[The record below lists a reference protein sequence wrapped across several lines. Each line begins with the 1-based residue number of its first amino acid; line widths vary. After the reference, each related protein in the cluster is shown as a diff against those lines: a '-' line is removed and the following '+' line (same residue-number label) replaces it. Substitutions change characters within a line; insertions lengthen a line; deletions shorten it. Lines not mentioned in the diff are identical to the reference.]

1 MTKNTKSILA
11 IAVSTAVLMLFFQN
25 CRSQVQI
32 DDITKSDTLSVS
44 EDDNSAA
51 NTEQPNTP
59 SPAPSPAP
67 RPAPAPTM
75 PEPAP
80 APSPAPQPAPAP
92 APAPQPAPQP
102 TPTPAPAPAP
112 QPAPTPIPVNPFNP
126 NDPNIGLLPT
136 EGEWASVAYE
146 DNINDTNAGDRDY
159 NDAVFN
165 YKISEQY
172 NSSSQLVRIFIEVK
186 LREKI
191 SSSTHRLYLALN
203 GNPSASL
210 SNIDHISLPAFEGQA
225 TVKINY
231 HNGDEVTV
239 QDAKNKL
246 INVFRNTTNTKDQV
260 TKVQI
265 DLARPDLNVNSSA
278 TKVVN
283 FKKYRLILQ
292 NHGSDKGIDI
302 AEINPSDEMLSNGNG
317 YPFGFMIPTNWAPP
331 IEHQLVDDKYPN
343 FHLYREWLNGS
354 QQGAMPDAVKN
365 WYK

>member
-1 MTKNTKSILA
+1 MGCIVMTQKMKSILT
-11 IAVSTAVLMLFFQN
+11 IAVSTAALMLFFQN

-32 DDITKSDTLSVS
+32 DDISKSGPLSAS
-44 EDDNSAA
+44 DGDNSAA
-51 NTEQPNTP
+51 NIEEPNNTSPTP
-59 SPAPSPAP
+59 QPSPAP
-67 RPAPAPTM
+67 RPAPMMPAPS
-75 PEPAP
+75 PEATAP
-80 APSPAPQPAPAP
+80 APSPEQAPQPAPV
-92 APAPQPAPQP
+92 
-102 TPTPAPAPAP
+102 
-112 QPAPTPIPVNPFNP
+112 PVNPFNP

-136 EGEWASVAYE
+136 DGEWASVAYE
-146 DNINDTNAGDRDY
+146 DNINDSNAGDRDY

-165 YKISEQY
+165 YKVSEQY
-172 NSSSQLVRIFIEVK
+172 NANSQLVRVFIEVK

-203 GNPSASL
+203 GNPSADV
-210 SNIDHISLPAFEGQA
+210 SNIDHISLPAFEGEA

-231 HNGDEVTV
+231 HNGDEVIV
-239 QDAKNKL
+239 QDAKTKL
-246 INVFRNTTNTKDQV
+246 INVFRSTSNTKDQI

-265 DLARPDLNVNSSA
+265 DLARPDLNVNTSA

-292 NHGSDKGIDI
+292 NHGSSKGIDI

-317 YPFGFMIPTNWAPP
+317 YPFGFMIPTNWSPP
-331 IEHQLVDDKYPN
+331 AERQLVDDKYPN